1 MIAIGVGGMFT
12 QMNRILEQMTK
23 VITITFATH
32 VIARQSMRLALVVT
46 VENTTTP
53 NIGIENELV

>member
-1 MIAIGVGGMFT
+1 MFI

-23 VITITFATH
+23 VITIIFATL
-32 VIARQSMRLALVVT
+32 VIARQSMRLAPAVSVV
-46 VENTTTP
+46 NTTTP

>member
-1 MIAIGVGGMFT
+1 
-12 QMNRILEQMTK
+12 MTK
-23 VITITFATH
+23 VTTITFATP

-46 VENTTTP
+46 AENTTIP

>member
-1 MIAIGVGGMFT
+1 MIAIGVGDMFI

-23 VITITFATH
+23 VITIIFATL
-32 VIARQSMRLALVVT
+32 VIVRQSMRLALVVT
-46 VENTTTP
+46 AENTTTP

>member
-1 MIAIGVGGMFT
+1 MIAIGVGGMFI

-23 VITITFATH
+23 VITITFATP

-46 VENTTTP
+46 AENTTTP
-53 NIGIENELV
+53 NTGIENELV